1 MPKGWLNLEG
11 VTDTQVFE
19 NEPAFNFGLSRTQR
33 LYGFVGCLAIGFVL
47 SLLGSILLLIG
58 SLASFALLY
67 TIGIVVSLV
76 GTGFLIGF
84 GKQLKLMFKPVRV
97 VATIVFFATIGLVF
111 VGAFVIKIG
120 VSLPCPC
127 ITGPRTNRA
136 VPWHVARAVPVHH
149 FRYHRQSKMSLGSK
163 VGLPLPAR
171 FLPSKHF
178 SLVCATRMNNSAP
191 PFCSDIKPRC
201 GNKWQNGARI
211 DMERIMSS
219 PGLWQAPN
227 GHGNPD
233 QRQLPPGF
241 VTQFDTTYNTW
252 FYINTLASPP
262 RSQWLHPA
270 DHHDQNNPPLGG
282 VNWNAL
288 GPAGATPGGGGYS
301 PGPGP
306 AYGQGGYDPNMQQGY
321 PPPQTQHKSS
331 SNTGAIVAAGAAGV
345 VGGALIANALSD
357 DDYQDGYEAGLE
369 AAEEN

>member
-120 VSLPCPC
+120 
-127 ITGPRTNRA
+127 
-136 VPWHVARAVPVHH
+136 
-149 FRYHRQSKMSLGSK
+149 
-163 VGLPLPAR
+163 
-171 FLPSKHF
+171 
-178 SLVCATRMNNSAP
+178 
-191 PFCSDIKPRC
+191 
-201 GNKWQNGARI
+201 
-211 DMERIMSS
+211 RIMSS

>member
-120 VSLPCPC
+120 RHQASLWQQMAKW
-127 ITGPRTNRA
+127 RTD
-136 VPWHVARAVPVHH
+136 
-149 FRYHRQSKMSLGSK
+149 RYGGSLQAYIVLTANYYDQS
-163 VGLPLPAR
+163 
-171 FLPSKHF
+171 
-178 SLVCATRMNNSAP
+178 
-191 PFCSDIKPRC
+191 
-201 GNKWQNGARI
+201 Q
-211 DMERIMSS
+211 RIMSS